1 MRETDRQTERI
12 YERETERGWGERQT
26 ESERERGGRE
36 TE

>member
-12 YERETERGWGERQT
+12 DERETERCWGERQT